1 MAATRS
7 AVILFD
13 GECAFCNRMVVFIA
27 RRDAA
32 GYFRF
37 GASQSP
43 QAAALLEPLGVHR
56 ETARSIILIENGQA
70 YLRSTATLRIAG
82 HLSWPWSMA
91 SAFLVIPVPIRDLF
105 YRIVAATRHRLAG
118 KVNACALPPP
128 ELRQRMI

>member
-1 MAATRS
+1 MAATGS

-13 GECAFCNRMVVFIA
+13 GECAFCNRMVAFVA
-27 RRDAA
+27 RRDPA

-43 QAAALLEPLGVHR
+43 QASALLEPLGVRR

-91 SAFLVIPVPIRDLF
+91 SVLLLIPGPVRDLA
-105 YRIVAATRHRLAG
+105 YRVVAATRHRLAG

>member
-13 GECAFCNRMVVFIA
+13 GDCAFCNRMVSFIA
-27 RRDAA
+27 RRDPA

-43 QAAALLEPLGVHR
+43 QAAVLLEPLGVKR
-56 ETARSIILIENGQA
+56 ETARSIILIEDGQV

-82 HLSWPWSMA
+82 RLTRPWSMA
-91 SAFLVIPVPIRDLF
+91 SAFLLIPAPVRDLV
-105 YRIVAATRHRLAG
+105 YRVVAATRHRLAG
-118 KVNACALPPP
+118 KVNACAVPPP